1 MTRTDISL
9 KNLHQKECFTQ
20 SSKKLEFF
28 FVFEMAAKVRKQKLI
43 SGFFLFQIVSSGR
56 WKKTIIWKYKKKVCF
71 SHWDNMLL
79 QEKFALLTENFNLVE
94 KRYFMFL
101 QSISS

>member
-28 FVFEMAAKVRKQKLI
+28 FVFEVAAKVRKQKLI
-43 SGFFLFQIVSSGR
+43 SGFFFISNCLKWPLKENNYLKVQKQGSFFSLRQHVITG
-56 WKKTIIWKYKKKVCF
+56 KVCSF
-71 SHWDNMLL
+71 NR
-79 QEKFALLTENFNLVE
+79 KFQYGWKTLFYVSA
-94 KRYFMFL
+94 KYF
-101 QSISS
+101 